1 MFIFVRSLFP
11 NVGWP
16 DRVSYSD
23 DYRKRVLGSDQHC
36 CRKPTYSEPR
46 KREKKASCYNQL
58 TRFSLRSCHGSM
70 LLEGC
75 KVTTPGAFILICE
88 AVL

>member
-23 DYRKRVLGSDQHC
+23 DYSKRVLGSDQHC
-36 CRKPTYSEPR
+36 CRKTTYSEPR
-46 KREKKASCYNQL
+46 KREKNAFLLQPADPV
-58 TRFSLRSCHGSM
+58 FSQ
-70 LLEGC
+70 
-75 KVTTPGAFILICE
+75 
-88 AVL
+88 VLSW